1 MTKSIENI
9 KLKIICPECKRVIG
23 EVWKAR
29 LDSVIGIRFAYICSV
44 CNKLISLK
52 TENESFTSNIT
63 AVIRE

>member
-9 KLKIICPECKRVIG
+9 KMKLKCPGCGIELR

-29 LDSVIGIRFAYICSV
+29 LDSVIGIRYAYICTQ

-52 TENESFTSNIT
+52 NEKESAELNYTVF
-63 AVIRE
+63 EF